1 MLHWTG
7 FISILKTGCEYVDAE
22 IWHLILFRV
31 LIWWGCCSSSN
42 RTFTHFMLFCMF
54 LDSLISIKN
63 KHEKYWNLKELCGML
78 GNVLNHF
85 VAVCV
90 TSVCQLQ
97 QMIKKK
103 REKKTHIRTWILF
116 VCDFSYILLNLMDT
130 IMCKVIRLYRLIL
143 CAKANFS
150 WL

>member
-1 MLHWTG
+1 MVMNMFWVFGL
-7 FISILKTGCEYVDAE
+7 FFKTIALQQSNFTKAFPGVRLADDRV
-22 IWHLILFRV
+22 FRD
-31 LIWWGCCSSSN
+31 ICCCSTTECYTEPGSFLYWKLVVNTLMQKYGTSN

-103 REKKTHIRTWILF
+103 ERKKPH
-116 VCDFSYILLNLMDT
+116 
-130 IMCKVIRLYRLIL
+130 
-143 CAKANFS
+143 
-150 WL
+150 